1 MGVFHTI
8 AMSCTMG
15 ALSLNNSSQ
24 NCHHLQTS
32 HSSCWQSFFF
42 RLPASLCN
50 LNHGLLTTL
59 CRIPQYQLLNRAK
72 EDRSRIQHLLFNP
85 RATRGFQP
93 FQIPTHLFP
102 RATPPLISTDDP
114 PTLPP
119 TFSHRPF
126 PTDLPRPTSPLPTP
140 PLPTSPPPILP
151 SPSSTSQLQPP
162 SANLPSPCRLSQQ
175 EASEHR
181 LSSVSLREPRHY
193 KTRAVIS
200 NRYAIA
206 CSRSSNSGYR
216 GADNPRHI

>member
-42 RLPASLCN
+42 HLPASLCN

-85 RATRGFQP
+85 RTTRGFQP
-93 FQIPTHLFP
+93 FQNPH
-102 RATPPLISTDDP
+102 PPLSSRDPSLDLDRRSTDP
-114 PTLPP
+114 PTDLLPP
-119 TFSHRPF
+119 TFPHRPS
-126 PTDLPRPTSPLPTP
+126 PTDLSFTNTSSTNTSSPNPSLTKLNFPTP
-140 PLPTSPPPILP
+140 TTLCESSITLSTFATRGIRASPKQCL
-151 SPSSTSQLQPP
+151 SSSTASLQDPRSHLKPVRNCLFSFLQLGI
-162 SANLPSPCRLSQQ
+162 
-175 EASEHR
+175 
-181 LSSVSLREPRHY
+181 PR
-193 KTRAVIS
+193 
-200 NRYAIA
+200 
-206 CSRSSNSGYR
+206 C
-216 GADNPRHI
+216 